1 MRHIMGVL
9 GVAAAT
15 VLLAVSAAMNWKFG
29 FNLGKSPFEAH
40 LLGLASAAA
49 DCMKALIPFFLFAA
63 IKNRVW
69 SQAAA
74 AGLLWLVVLS
84 YSMTS
89 ALGFA
94 ALNRN
99 DSTGERQLQ
108 TTAYQD
114 LRKELK
120 RAEDRLGWMPQHRPA
135 AMVEQEISLAKKDRL
150 FTTTKGCTEIPGK
163 TTREYCQGLNRLQ
176 AELAVAVEASQVE
189 AKVAEIKARLD
200 RTTGTTVVGEADP
213 QAGVLSRLT
222 GQDLNLVQMGLV
234 LLVAVLLELGSA
246 LGFYVAMSVWKMG
259 VGERITAPAAQPAI
273 AANENVAA
281 VEVQPQQPALP
292 APQPATVAR
301 LTVPETDL
309 ERFYKERLEA
319 AEGETVTATALY
331 EDYCSWCEELNK
343 EAMAL
348 PTFGRQ
354 FGELK
359 GYKDSKVT
367 RAKVGGRIRYIGIK
381 LKAAGELD
389 EEESLIIGDRLVSA
403 SNRIVAKTAAA

>member
-1 MRHIMGVL
+1 MRHIMGAL

-108 TTAYQD
+108 STVYQD

-150 FTTTKGCTEIPGK
+150 FTTTKGCAEIPGK

-176 AELAVAVEASQVE
+176 AELAVGVEAAQVE

-213 QAGVLSRLT
+213 QAGVLARIT
-222 GQDLNLVQMGLV
+222 GQELNLVQMGLV
-234 LLVAVLLELGSA
+234 LLVAILLELGSA
-246 LGFYVAMSVWKMG
+246 LGFYVAMSVWRMG
-259 VGERITAPAAQPAI
+259 FGERQTAPAARPAI

-309 ERFYKERLEA
+309 ERFYKERLEP

-331 EDYCSWCEELNK
+331 EDYCSWCEELDK

-359 GYKDSKVT
+359 GYRDSKIA

-389 EEESLIIGDRLVSA
+389 EEESLIIGDRLVPA
-403 SNRIVAKTAAA
+403 SNRTTPKTAAA